1 MIFNGDLL
9 KNFCDSFMKIFW
21 WFVKGFLGHFNE
33 SYVSD

>member
-9 KNFCDSFMKIFW
+9 KNFCDSFMKIF
-21 WFVKGFLGHFNE
+21 GDLLRDFLGHFNE